1 MRSVRQLSAF
11 ALTVLSLGA
20 CRAETRSDDSAAAGE
35 SAAARAPAAPARVVA
50 TSGFSTPESVLYDE
64 ASDMYFVSNINGN
77 PSQKD
82 GNGFISRLRGE
93 DGAVDSLRFITGGRD
108 GVTLNAP
115 KGMALVGDTL
125 WVADIDALRAF
136 DRTTGRPIAS
146 VTFATPRAEFLNDV
160 AAGPDGIY
168 VTDTGIR
175 FAADGAMSHPGT
187 DRIYRL
193 AGRTVSV
200 AFQSDSLGRPNGIAW
215 DRARNR
221 FVLAP
226 FGAPAVSGW
235 APGDSMPAR
244 MASGPGGYDGV
255 VVTSNG
261 RVLVSS
267 WTDSTVHVVEGET
280 MRRLVTGM
288 PAPADL
294 GYDARRNRVAIPLFN
309 DNRVEIWTIGG

>member
-1 MRSVRQLSAF
+1 MRSLPAF
-11 ALTVLSLGA
+11 AFAALSFGA
-20 CRAETRSDDSAAAGE
+20 CRAETRDDDSATARSD
-35 SAAARAPAAPARVVA
+35 SAAPVAAPARVVA

-93 DGAVDSLRFITGGRD
+93 DGGIDSLRFIAGGRD

-115 KGMALVGDTL
+115 KGMALAGDTL
-125 WVADIDALRAF
+125 WVADIDVLRAF
-136 DRTTGRPIAS
+136 DRTTGRPIATVAFS
-146 VTFATPRAEFLNDV
+146 APRAEFLNDV
-160 AAGPDGIY
+160 AVGPDGIY

-187 DRIYRL
+187 DRIFRV

-200 AFQSDSLGRPNGIAW
+200 AVEGDALGRPNGIAW
-215 DRARNR
+215 DRARDR

-226 FGAPAVSGW
+226 FGAPVVSTW
-235 APGDSMPAR
+235 APGDSLPAR
-244 MASGPGGYDGV
+244 MASGPGRYDGLA
-255 VVTSNG
+255 VTSDG

-267 WTDSTVHVVEGET
+267 WADSSVHVVEGET
-280 MRRLVTGM
+280 MRRLVTQM
-288 PAPADL
+288 PSPADF
-294 GYDARRNRVAIPLFN
+294 GYDARRNRITIPLFN
-309 DNRVEIWTIGG
+309 GNRVEIWTIGG